1 MPKVPK
7 VKVDRGSTKD
17 CAWNIGNLSGETLF
31 CLSKISSDPILHWRC
46 EAEPSS
52 SMELIK
58 KLRIDN
64 DLGLHARAAAKIVEL
79 SKQYESELFLRR
91 DDEEV
96 DGASI
101 LSILT
106 LACPKGTEVEVRAVG
121 DDSEELLEK
130 LSELFKG
137 KFGEKK

>member
-1 MPKVPK
+1 
-7 VKVDRGSTKD
+7 
-17 CAWNIGNLSGETLF
+17 
-31 CLSKISSDPILHWRC
+31 
-46 EAEPSS
+46 
-52 SMELIK
+52 MELIK

-91 DDEEV
+91 DEEEV

-106 LACPKGTEVEVRAVG
+106 LACPKGTEVEVRVVG
-121 DDSEELLEK
+121 EDAEELLDR

-137 KFGEKK
+137 KFDEKK

>member
-1 MPKVPK
+1 LGIF
-7 VKVDRGSTKD
+7 VDFGYFETVENSLKSIILILQHS
-17 CAWNIGNLSGETLF
+17 NIPSAEQSG
-31 CLSKISSDPILHWRC
+31 
-46 EAEPSS
+46 AN
-52 SMELIK
+52 MELIK

-96 DGASI
+96 DGGSI